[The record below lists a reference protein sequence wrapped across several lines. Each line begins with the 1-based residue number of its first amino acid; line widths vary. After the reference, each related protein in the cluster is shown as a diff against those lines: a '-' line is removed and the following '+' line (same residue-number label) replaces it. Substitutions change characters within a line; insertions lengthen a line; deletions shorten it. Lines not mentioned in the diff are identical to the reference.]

1 MKHGYLVPSL
11 HSKQLNPEIDF
22 ETSPFI
28 VQQETAEW
36 RRPVIESEGATRE
49 YPRIAG
55 TSSFGAGGANAHL
68 LIEEYEPAEM
78 TSADSGRPAL
88 FVLSAKDKDRL
99 REQALLLSDA
109 AGNGTITDANL
120 LDAAFTLQVGR
131 VPMEERLAVT
141 ADSVSELEQKLTAF
155 LNNAGSVSG
164 VFTAG
169 VIVLSQRRKAQ
180 SVIGWKNVNLTVF

>member
-1 MKHGYLVPSL
+1 MKVAGLTKAFRRYTDAKQFCSIGSVKSNIGHLESAAGIAAVTKILLQMKHGYLVPSL

-36 RRPVIESEGATRE
+36 RRPVIESEGVTRE

-78 TSADSGRPAL
+78 TSADFRPSG
-88 FVLSAKDKDRL
+88 
-99 REQALLLSDA
+99 
-109 AGNGTITDANL
+109 
-120 LDAAFTLQVGR
+120 AFC
-131 VPMEERLAVT
+131 
-141 ADSVSELEQKLTAF
+141 F
-155 LNNAGSVSG
+155 
-164 VFTAG
+164 
-169 VIVLSQRRKAQ
+169 
-180 SVIGWKNVNLTVF
+180 IGKR